1 MQRLMIFG
9 WGRGGRREWM
19 VIGHLRQNG
28 EVLRKL
34 SVGLATYPR
43 RQSDGGA
50 GRGVYMALVSQP
62 RQGLI
67 IFISSPLTV
76 GTVVHSVSGK
86 KKKINHNK

>member
-50 GRGVYMALVSQP
+50 GRG
-62 RQGLI
+62 G
-67 IFISSPLTV
+67 
-76 GTVVHSVSGK
+76 VHGPCESASTGAHYLYQFPSYRGDSGA
-86 KKKINHNK
+86 